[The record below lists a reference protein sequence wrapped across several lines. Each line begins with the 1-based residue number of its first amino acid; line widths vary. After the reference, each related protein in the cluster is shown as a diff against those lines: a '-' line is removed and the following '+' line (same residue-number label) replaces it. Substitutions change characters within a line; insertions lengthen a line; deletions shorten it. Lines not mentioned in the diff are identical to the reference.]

1 MSTAGWN
8 LDDLDRNLSYLSDLD
23 RDLSDLDRDLPHL
36 DRDLPVLDRD
46 LSDLDR
52 DLSDLDRDLSD
63 LDRDLPHLDR
73 DLPDLDRD
81 LPDLDRDLSDLD
93 GDLSDLDGD
102 LSDLDHDHFVRRA
115 KSLMSNTHK
124 QLQNYPGRA
133 VFFNGDST
141 VDKVLHQG
149 NTIGPLETS
158 GGRVIEKNWRL
169 QP

>member
-8 LDDLDRNLSYLSDLD
+8 LDDLDRNLSY
-23 RDLSDLDRDLPHL
+23 
-36 DRDLPVLDRD
+36 
-46 LSDLDR
+46 
-52 DLSDLDRDLSD
+52 LSDLDRDLSD